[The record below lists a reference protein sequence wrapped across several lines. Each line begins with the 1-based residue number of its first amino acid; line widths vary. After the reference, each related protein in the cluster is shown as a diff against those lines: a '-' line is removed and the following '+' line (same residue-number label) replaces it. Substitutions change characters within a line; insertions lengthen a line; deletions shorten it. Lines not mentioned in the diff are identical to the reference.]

1 MISIAPTPL
10 YLPAEE
16 ANKAV
21 RSPIFQRKDVSSSM
35 KDGQS
40 NNNSNN
46 NINNNNN
53 NQSNLIPTSII
64 NNSVE
69 PKSAEQIKT
78 NINDTAATIL
88 NSNNN
93 IKNNNNINNE
103 FKPFVKK
110 ATHPIYYGSLNQNQT
125 QLIESSDIGILSHT
139 PKITTDGLGGG
150 VYFISAGKQPHPVS
164 VFKPKDEE
172 NGIIGPNHT
181 VQGLKNGTLPGEG
194 VYKEVA
200 VYLFDQLNK
209 GYFKVPTT
217 TLVRIQHPLWK
228 NTSSDSFDVPAVTK
242 VGSLQEY
249 IVYEDSAEGMGCSK
263 FSIPD
268 VHRIGLLDCLIFN
281 CDRHTGNLLVVAKDD
296 PFCSSSSS
304 SVDQLELIPI
314 DHSLCLPS
322 PDNLSDAWF
331 DWIHFPQAKVPFT
344 KEVKEMIL
352 SMDIDKIIESI
363 HNKLPKLR
371 LQCLETL
378 KITTTFVK
386 KAIEANLTLYQIG
399 TLMSRFHL
407 DEPSALENIVYKV
420 NSHRLFKQ
428 HHRFQH
434 HLRSASYWNYLE
446 KEISLFLIDY

>member
-21 RSPIFQRKDVSSSM
+21 RSPIFQRKDVSSSSM
-35 KDGQS
+35 KDGQ
-40 NNNSNN
+40 
-46 NINNNNN
+46 
-53 NQSNLIPTSII
+53 QTTTTPI

-69 PKSAEQIKT
+69 IEKPI
-78 NINDTAATIL
+78 INTPAIIIDNTK
-88 NSNNN
+88 NNN
-93 IKNNNNINNE
+93 ININNE

-110 ATHPIYYGSLNQNQT
+110 ATHPIYYGSLNQEQS
-125 QLIESSDIGILSHT
+125 QLIESSDIGILGSA
-139 PKITTDGLGGG
+139 PKITTEGLGGG
-150 VYFISAGKQPHPVS
+150 VYFLSKGGKQQSHPVS

-181 VQGLKNGTLPGEG
+181 IQGLKNGTMPGEG

-209 GYFKVPTT
+209 GFFKVPTT
-217 TLVRIQHPLWK
+217 TLVRIQHPLW
-228 NTSSDSFDVPAVTK
+228 NNNDTDLPTTK
-242 VGSLQEY
+242 IGSLQEY
-249 IVYEDSAEGMGCSK
+249 VVYEDSAEGMGCSK
-263 FSIPD
+263 FSTPD

-296 PFCSSSSS
+296 PQSSF
-304 SVDQLELIPI
+304 DQLELIPI

-344 KEVKEMIL
+344 REVKEMIL
-352 SMDIDKIIESI
+352 SMDIDKIIESL

-399 TLMSRFHL
+399 TLMSRLHL
-407 DEPSALENIVYKV
+407 DEPSCLEKIVYKV

-446 KEISLFLIDY
+446 KEIDLFLIDY